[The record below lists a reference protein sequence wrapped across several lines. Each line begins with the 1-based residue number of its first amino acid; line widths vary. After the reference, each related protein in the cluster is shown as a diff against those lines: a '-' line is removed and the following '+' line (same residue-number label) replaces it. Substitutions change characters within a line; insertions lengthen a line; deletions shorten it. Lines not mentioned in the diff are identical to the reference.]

1 MGPPVPVTTH
11 GTGKGAHNTPVS
23 MDNSSTS
30 KDLAPLAVE
39 KRSQSYMRY
48 PRFSDCSI
56 SEKSGMLGSTSASLD
71 IEAQWERYTTAANAP
86 GNPFQGLRVRMGIH
100 KGDAEVI
107 KYPTRARQMYKGAAV
122 QVAKAVSNAASG
134 GQILMSG
141 DVMAAV
147 DIRHGC
153 PKENENNESQSRVTA
168 VKPFSRDTLSRRNVR
183 EKG

>member
-1 MGPPVPVTTH
+1 MSCLAKIRG
-11 GTGKGAHNTPVS
+11 
-23 MDNSSTS
+23 
-30 KDLAPLAVE
+30 DLSIRICFTVHSFALA
-39 KRSQSYMRY
+39 RIMLAIA
-48 PRFSDCSI
+48 DC
-56 SEKSGMLGSTSASLD
+56 
-71 IEAQWERYTTAANAP
+71 WERYTTAANAP